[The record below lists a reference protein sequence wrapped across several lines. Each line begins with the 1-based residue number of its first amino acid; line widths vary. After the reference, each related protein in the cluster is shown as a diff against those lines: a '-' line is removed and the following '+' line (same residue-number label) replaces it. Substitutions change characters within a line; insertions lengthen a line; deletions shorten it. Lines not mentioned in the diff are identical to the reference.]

1 MGITTGLAGHQA
13 GKGLVALVK
22 QGLVVGGLLVVDQ
35 LVGLLQLSAM
45 SCMVRIGGYSC
56 RRRRM
61 RRVTMPP
68 ISARPAMP
76 AAVIIST
83 YGVVWLDSS
92 PVGATGAR

>member
-1 MGITTGLAGHQA
+1 
-13 GKGLVALVK
+13 
-22 QGLVVGGLLVVDQ
+22 
-35 LVGLLQLSAM
+35 M

-92 PVGATGAR
+92 PVGVGDWGTVVQEIDSTQICASVGPKQRSRLLLLLCD